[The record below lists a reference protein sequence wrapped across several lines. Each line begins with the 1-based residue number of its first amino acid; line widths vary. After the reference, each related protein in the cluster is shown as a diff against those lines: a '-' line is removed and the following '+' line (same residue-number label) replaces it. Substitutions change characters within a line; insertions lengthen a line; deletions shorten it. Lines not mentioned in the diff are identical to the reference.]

1 MDGLVVERF
10 FDVKS
15 QNVGSKYNLKSIDND
30 MVNLSQPV
38 YKFGKRIN
46 NNKLMSL
53 ENNVPYFL
61 AVLIFCVEKT
71 NNFFGNCSKNISLKF
86 FTDRI

>member
-15 QNVGSKYNLKSIDND
+15 QNLGSKYNLKSIDND

-46 NNKLMSL
+46 NNKLISL

-71 NNFFGNCSKNISLKF
+71 NNFFGNCSKNISFKCL
-86 FTDRI
+86 TDRI

>member
-30 MVNLSQPV
+30 MVNLSPQ
-38 YKFGKRIN
+38 FW
-46 NNKLMSL
+46 
-53 ENNVPYFL
+53 
-61 AVLIFCVEKT
+61 
-71 NNFFGNCSKNISLKF
+71 
-86 FTDRI
+86 

>member
-30 MVNLSQPV
+30 MVNLS
-38 YKFGKRIN
+38 
-46 NNKLMSL
+46 
-53 ENNVPYFL
+53 
-61 AVLIFCVEKT
+61 T
-71 NNFFGNCSKNISLKF
+71 NLV
-86 FTDRI
+86 RE